1 MVSGLTHS
9 VRYLLK
15 SDAVTVVVAEH
26 MGRTASRSH
35 DTLITGNT
43 DSITCRLYRFN
54 NHHHVEE
61 LDGDGNCTKSACA
74 EGPYGQERGSNTVG
88 KARDLVRIILKAN

>member
-1 MVSGLTHS
+1 MTAKRSYSREQAVPLPMGSGLTHS

-43 DSITCRLYRFN
+43 DSISRLYRFN
-54 NHHHVEE
+54 DHHPVEE
-61 LDGDGNCTKSACA
+61 LDGDGNCTKSTKWAIQA
-74 EGPYGQERGSNTVG
+74 PSKVPTF
-88 KARDLVRIILKAN
+88 L